1 MFLCTHILLGFRV
14 GCFFLLAREFTPS
27 RTLAPDPPPHPHA
40 QKVPV
45 AAASA
50 APASVGPP
58 VSGSGF
64 VDYPLSEQ
72 ALAIA
77 NNLTVSKQVVPH
89 YYLTVD
95 LK

>member
-1 MFLCTHILLGFRV
+1 MGQ
-14 GCFFLLAREFTPS
+14 PS
-27 RTLAPDPPPHPHA
+27 P
-40 QKVPV
+40 
-45 AAASA
+45 
-50 APASVGPP
+50 
-58 VSGSGF
+58 SGDY

-77 NNLTVSKQVVPH
+77 KNLTVSKQTVPH

>member
-1 MFLCTHILLGFRV
+1 PQEAAVAVT
-14 GCFFLLAREFTPS
+14 S
-27 RTLAPDPPPHPHA
+27 APA
-40 QKVPV
+40 
-45 AAASA
+45 
-50 APASVGPP
+50 ASVGPP

-72 ALAIA
+72 AVAIA

>member
-1 MFLCTHILLGFRV
+1 MDICCGYIIS
-14 GCFFLLAREFTPS
+14 APS
-27 RTLAPDPPPHPHA
+27 RLFISSLPDITQA
-40 QKVPV
+40 EAST
-45 AAASA
+45 AAAAATAA
-50 APASVGPP
+50 APAVGQPSP
-58 VSGSGF
+58 SGDY

-77 NNLTVSKQVVPH
+77 KNLTVSKQTVPH